1 MTTINSL
8 PAGLNPLSP
17 NGFNFAISKVPNVT
31 FFCQEANLPGI
42 TLGDPAFST
51 PFATA
56 PVPGDHLSYDTLQ
69 VRFLIDEQ
77 MLNYNVIYNWIV
89 ALGFPDSYSQYV
101 NLLNGDT
108 TAYGELAKTYSDA
121 TMQILD
127 SNNNVIRTVTFTD
140 CFPIAL
146 ESVTF
151 ASTNEGVN
159 YLVGS
164 ATFRFTLYEF
174 A

>member
-1 MTTINSL
+1 
-8 PAGLNPLSP
+8 
-17 NGFNFAISKVPNVT
+17 
-31 FFCQEANLPGI
+31 
-42 TLGDPAFST
+42 
-51 PFATA
+51 
-56 PVPGDHLSYDTLQ
+56 
-69 VRFLIDEQ
+69 
-77 MLNYNVIYNWIV
+77 MLNYNMIYNWIV

-101 NLLNGDT
+101 NLINGDT

-127 SNNNVIRTVTFTD
+127 ANNNAIRTITFTD

-151 ASTNEGVN
+151 SSTNDGVN

>member
-1 MTTINSL
+1 MTISSL

-17 NGFNFAISKVPNVT
+17 NGFNFAITKAPNLT
-31 FFCQEANLPGI
+31 FFCQEATLPGI

-56 PVPGDHLSYDTLQ
+56 PLPGDHLTYDTLQ
-69 VRFLIDEQ
+69 IRFLIDEQ
-77 MLNYNVIYNWIV
+77 MLNYNMIYNWIV

-101 NLLNGDT
+101 NLINGDT

-127 SNNNVIRTVTFTD
+127 ANNNAIRTITFTD

-151 ASTNEGVN
+151 SSTNDGVN

>member
-1 MTTINSL
+1 MTITSL

-17 NGFNFAISKVPNVT
+17 NGFNFAITKIPDVT

-56 PVPGDHLSYDTLQ
+56 PIPGDHLSYDTLQ
-69 VRFLIDEQ
+69 IKFLIDEQ

-89 ALGFPDSYSQYV
+89 ALGFPSSYSQYIT
-101 NLLNGDT
+101 LLSGDT
-108 TAYGELAKTYSDA
+108 TAYGDLAANYSDA

-127 SNNNVIRTVTFTD
+127 SNNNAIRTITFTD
-140 CFPIAL
+140 CFPVSL

-151 ASTNEGVN
+151 ASTNDGVN

-164 ATFRFTLYEF
+164 ATFKFTLYEF

>member
-1 MTTINSL
+1 MTITSL

-56 PVPGDHLSYDTLQ
+56 PIPGDHLSYDTLQ
-69 VRFLIDEQ
+69 VKFLIDEQ

-101 NLLNGDT
+101 TLLAGDT

-127 SNNNVIRTVTFTD
+127 SNNNAIRTITFTD

-151 ASTNEGVN
+151 ASTNDGVN